1 MGMLLINQSFAKRII
16 EKYSAFGTYDLE
28 QDSLVFYKGGFAAG
42 LEEPSAYYTKLVLN
56 LLLTLRN
63 YGQSGQHLSMNWN
76 MVNQIVMK
84 TVSGLSLQMEKS
96 LEPILKGSGRQQS
109 QLTLDQLHE
118 AIWELLY
125 DNSSTDRRRQPAAV
139 FNSIRSGRL
148 KRKLAQIREKE
159 MRQEHISEWLISL
172 SERDSAEVLK
182 NILQVVRH
190 SQTLEQKITEY
201 LKEEMQEEKQI
212 LLRLAK
218 EEPEQVFLMMKQIFA
233 AAGESHAGEAVVHI
247 FRKYEDRVFLAVESK
262 MERKIMHRQGIR
274 YLAGQMES
282 ILESASIRPELAV
295 KARRELSEILNFD
308 FNTTEMMELSEEAVM
323 KLKENPQILGKLGE
337 MIGHLGTGDKERLE
351 QWVRRYEVTP
361 ESAIYRT
368 RKTVMEQVI
377 TEEISQSE
385 QLQRLQE
392 ELLRTAGD
400 ETGETTLFGRII
412 TILGSR
418 FTEPGKAKEAE
429 QELFHILRQD
439 FPMEERDFVWRR
451 RENLP
456 DIQWQI
462 QMLQELLQHQE
473 VVTMIRN
480 QVQKSEQEN
489 QERLKIWIHK
499 YRQTMIEEVTA
510 KQRRELVLLVR
521 KNMGNEAADKLEAY
535 FSGRERITSK
545 VLEERLMHNTDETI
559 QRIMNSYLS
568 IMRKEDAIAGLEPV
582 GYTHLHLMN
591 RLRESVHEPPAQS
604 AKTIRRNLDMVIS
617 LTRRSYL
624 YNQTQNRM
632 IAEAREWVGELAW
645 RGLPTKH
652 TAISEVQHSWGEV
665 KTEFLR
671 NQILQENELDE
682 TRKTVKRL
690 NEKVEIQDKVMA
702 ELKKKA
708 TEPAVQQL
716 NLNHLTKQIMK
727 KMEDELRIEKMR
739 RGLL

>member
-16 EKYSAFGTYDLE
+16 EKYSAFGAYDLE
-28 QDSLVFYKGGFAAG
+28 RDSLVFYKGGFAAG
-42 LEEPSAYYTKLVLN
+42 LEGPSAYYTKLVLN

-125 DNSSTDRRRQPAAV
+125 DNSSTARRRQPAAV

-159 MRQEHISEWLISL
+159 MRQEHISEWLISI

-247 FRKYEDRVFLAVESK
+247 FRKYEDRVFRTVESK
-262 MERKIMHRQGIR
+262 VERKIMHRQGIR

-282 ILESASIRPELAV
+282 ILESASTRPELAV
-295 KARRELSEILNFD
+295 K
-308 FNTTEMMELSEEAVM
+308 EMMELSEEAVI
-323 KLKENPQILGKLGE
+323 KLKENPQILRKLGE
-337 MIGHLGTGDKERLE
+337 MIEHLGTGDKERLE

-671 NQILQENELDE
+671 NQILQGNELDE

>member
-16 EKYSAFGTYDLE
+16 EKYSAFGAYDLE
-28 QDSLVFYKGGFAAG
+28 RDSLVFYKGGFAAG
-42 LEEPSAYYTKLVLN
+42 LEGPSAYYTKLVLN

-96 LEPILKGSGRQQS
+96 LEPILKGSGRRQS

-201 LKEEMQEEKQI
+201 LKEEIWEEKQI

-247 FRKYEDRVFLAVESK
+247 FRKYEDRVFRTVESK
-262 MERKIMHRQGIR
+262 VERKIMHRQGIR

-295 KARRELSEILNFD
+295 K
-308 FNTTEMMELSEEAVM
+308 EMMELSEEAVI
-323 KLKENPQILGKLGE
+323 KLKENPQILRKLGE
-337 MIGHLGTGDKERLE
+337 MIEHLGTGDKERLE

-368 RKTVMEQVI
+368 RKTVMEQFI

-489 QERLKIWIHK
+489 QERLKIWINK

-671 NQILQENELDE
+671 NQILQGNELDE

>member
-16 EKYSAFGTYDLE
+16 EKYSAFGAYDLE
-28 QDSLVFYKGGFAAG
+28 QDSLIFYKGGFAAG
-42 LEEPSAYYTKLVLN
+42 LEGPSAYYTKLVLN

-159 MRQEHISEWLISL
+159 MRQEHISEWLISI

-218 EEPEQVFLMMKQIFA
+218 EEPEQVFLMMKQIVA

-247 FRKYEDRVFLAVESK
+247 FRKYEDRVFRTVESK
-262 MERKIMHRQGIR
+262 VERKIMHRQGIR

-295 KARRELSEILNFD
+295 K
-308 FNTTEMMELSEEAVM
+308 EMMELSEEAVM
-323 KLKENPQILGKLGE
+323 KLKENPQILRKLGE
-337 MIGHLGTGDKERLE
+337 MIEHLGTGDKERLE

-671 NQILQENELDE
+671 NQILQGNELDE

>member
-16 EKYSAFGTYDLE
+16 EKYSAFGAYDLE
-28 QDSLVFYKGGFAAG
+28 RDSLVFYKGGFAAG
-42 LEEPSAYYTKLVLN
+42 LEGPSAYYTKLVLN

-96 LEPILKGSGRQQS
+96 LEPILKGSGRRQS

-201 LKEEMQEEKQI
+201 LKEEMQKEKQI

-218 EEPEQVFLMMKQIFA
+218 EEPEQVFLMMKQIVA

-247 FRKYEDRVFLAVESK
+247 FRKYEDRVFRTVESK
-262 MERKIMHRQGIR
+262 VERKIMHRQEIR

-295 KARRELSEILNFD
+295 K
-308 FNTTEMMELSEEAVM
+308 EMMELSEEAVM
-323 KLKENPQILGKLGE
+323 KLKENPQILRKLSE

-351 QWVRRYEVTP
+351 QWVRRYEVAP

-368 RKTVMEQVI
+368 QFI

-489 QERLKIWIHK
+489 QERLKIWINK

-510 KQRRELVLLVR
+510 KQQRELVLLVR

-671 NQILQENELDE
+671 SQILQGNELDE

>member
-16 EKYSAFGTYDLE
+16 EKYSAFGAYDLE
-28 QDSLVFYKGGFAAG
+28 HDSLVFYKGGFAAG
-42 LEEPSAYYTKLVLN
+42 LEGPSAYYTKLVLN

-96 LEPILKGSGRQQS
+96 LEPILKGSGRRQS

-295 KARRELSEILNFD
+295 K
-308 FNTTEMMELSEEAVM
+308 EMMELSEEAVM
-323 KLKENPQILGKLGE
+323 KLKENPQILRKLGE
-337 MIGHLGTGDKERLE
+337 MIEHLGTGDKERLE

-462 QMLQELLQHQE
+462 QMLQELLHHQE

-671 NQILQENELDE
+671 NQILQGNELDE

>member
-16 EKYSAFGTYDLE
+16 EKYSAFGAYDLE
-28 QDSLVFYKGGFAAG
+28 HDSLVFYKGGFAAG
-42 LEEPSAYYTKLVLN
+42 LEGPSAYYTKLVLN

-247 FRKYEDRVFLAVESK
+247 FRKYEDRVFRTVDSK

-295 KARRELSEILNFD
+295 K
-308 FNTTEMMELSEEAVM
+308 EMMELSEEAVM
-323 KLKENPQILGKLGE
+323 KLKENPQILRKLGE
-337 MIGHLGTGDKERLE
+337 MIEHLGTGDKERLE
-351 QWVRRYEVTP
+351 QWVRRYEVAP

-671 NQILQENELDE
+671 NQILQGNELDE

>member
-16 EKYSAFGTYDLE
+16 EKYSAFGAYDLE

-84 TVSGLSLQMEKS
+84 TISGLSLQMEKS

-201 LKEEMQEEKQI
+201 LEEEIWEEKQI

-247 FRKYEDRVFLAVESK
+247 FRKYEDRVFRTVESK
-262 MERKIMHRQGIR
+262 VERKIMHRQGIR

-295 KARRELSEILNFD
+295 K
-308 FNTTEMMELSEEAVM
+308 EMMELSEEAVM
-323 KLKENPQILGKLGE
+323 KLKENPQILRKLSE

-351 QWVRRYEVTP
+351 QWVRRYEVAP

-368 RKTVMEQVI
+368 QFI

-489 QERLKIWIHK
+489 QERLKIWINK

-645 RGLPTKH
+645 RGMPTKH

-671 NQILQENELDE
+671 NQILQGNELDE

>member
-16 EKYSAFGTYDLE
+16 EKYSAFGAYDLE
-28 QDSLVFYKGGFAAG
+28 HDSLVFYKGGFAAG
-42 LEEPSAYYTKLVLN
+42 LEGPSAYYTKLVLN

-96 LEPILKGSGRQQS
+96 LEPILKGSGRRQS

-118 AIWELLY
+118 AIGELLY

-159 MRQEHISEWLISL
+159 MRQEHISEWLISI

-201 LKEEMQEEKQI
+201 LKEEMREEKQI

-218 EEPEQVFLMMKQIFA
+218 EEPEQVFQMMKQIFA

-247 FRKYEDRVFLAVESK
+247 FRKYEDRVFLTVESRA
-262 MERKIMHRQGIR
+262 ERKIMHRQGIR

-282 ILESASIRPELAV
+282 ILESVSIRPELAV

-308 FNTTEMMELSEEAVM
+308 FNTTETMELSEEAVM
-323 KLKENPQILGKLGE
+323 KLKENPQILRKLSE

-351 QWVRRYEVTP
+351 QWVRRYEVAP

-368 RKTVMEQVI
+368 QFI

-385 QLQRLQE
+385 QLRRLQE

-462 QMLQELLQHQE
+462 QMLQELLHHQE

-489 QERLKIWIHK
+489 QERLKIWINK

-521 KNMGNEAADKLEAY
+521 KNMGNEAADTLAAY

-624 YNQTQNRM
+624 YNQTQSRM

-652 TAISEVQHSWGEV
+652 TAISEVRHSWGEV

-671 NQILQENELDE
+671 NQILQGNELDE

>member
-1 MGMLLINQSFAKRII
+1 
-16 EKYSAFGTYDLE
+16 
-28 QDSLVFYKGGFAAG
+28 
-42 LEEPSAYYTKLVLN
+42 
-56 LLLTLRN
+56 
-63 YGQSGQHLSMNWN
+63 
-76 MVNQIVMK
+76 
-84 TVSGLSLQMEKS
+84 MEKS
-96 LEPILKGSGRQQS
+96 LEPILKGSGRRQS

-118 AIWELLY
+118 AIGELLY

-159 MRQEHISEWLISL
+159 MRQEHISEWLISI

-201 LKEEMQEEKQI
+201 LKEEMREEKQI

-218 EEPEQVFLMMKQIFA
+218 EEPEQVFQMMKQIFA

-247 FRKYEDRVFLAVESK
+247 FRKYEDRVFLTVESRA
-262 MERKIMHRQGIR
+262 ERKIMHRQGIR

-282 ILESASIRPELAV
+282 ILESVSIRPELAV

-308 FNTTEMMELSEEAVM
+308 FNTTETMELSEEAVM
-323 KLKENPQILGKLGE
+323 KLKENPQILRKLSE

-351 QWVRRYEVTP
+351 QWVRRYEVAP

-368 RKTVMEQVI
+368 QFI

-385 QLQRLQE
+385 QLRRLQE

-462 QMLQELLQHQE
+462 QMLQELLHHQE

-489 QERLKIWIHK
+489 QERLKIWINK

-521 KNMGNEAADKLEAY
+521 KNMGNEAADTLAAY

-624 YNQTQNRM
+624 YNQTQSRM

-652 TAISEVQHSWGEV
+652 TAISEVRHSWGEV

-671 NQILQENELDE
+671 NQILQGNELDE

>member
-16 EKYSAFGTYDLE
+16 EKYSAFGAYDLE

-42 LEEPSAYYTKLVLN
+42 LEGPSAYYTKLVLN

-159 MRQEHISEWLISL
+159 MRQEHISEWLISI

-218 EEPEQVFLMMKQIFA
+218 EEPEQVFLMMKQIVA

-247 FRKYEDRVFLAVESK
+247 FRKYEDRVFRTVESK
-262 MERKIMHRQGIR
+262 VERKIMHRQGIR

-295 KARRELSEILNFD
+295 K
-308 FNTTEMMELSEEAVM
+308 EMMELSEEAVM
-323 KLKENPQILGKLGE
+323 KLKENPQILRKLGE
-337 MIGHLGTGDKERLE
+337 MIEHLGTGDKERLE

-439 FPMEERDFVWRR
+439 FHMEERDFVWRR

-671 NQILQENELDE
+671 NQILQGNELDE

>member
-16 EKYSAFGTYDLE
+16 EKYSAFGAYDLE
-28 QDSLVFYKGGFAAG
+28 HDSLVFYKGGFAAG
-42 LEEPSAYYTKLVLN
+42 LEGPSAYYTKLVLN

-218 EEPEQVFLMMKQIFA
+218 EEPEQVFLMMKQLFA

-247 FRKYEDRVFLAVESK
+247 FRKYEDRVFRTVESK
-262 MERKIMHRQGIR
+262 VERKIMHRQGIR

-295 KARRELSEILNFD
+295 K
-308 FNTTEMMELSEEAVM
+308 EMMELSEEAVM
-323 KLKENPQILGKLGE
+323 KLKENPQILRKLGE
-337 MIGHLGTGDKERLE
+337 MIEHLGTGDKERLE
-351 QWVRRYEVTP
+351 QWVRRYEVAP

-368 RKTVMEQVI
+368 QFI

-671 NQILQENELDE
+671 NQILQGNELDE

>member
-84 TVSGLSLQMEKS
+84 TISGLSLQMEKS

-201 LKEEMQEEKQI
+201 LKEEMREEKQI

-218 EEPEQVFLMMKQIFA
+218 EEPEQVFLMMKQLFA

-247 FRKYEDRVFLAVESK
+247 FRKYEDRVFRTVESK
-262 MERKIMHRQGIR
+262 VERKIMHRQGIR

-295 KARRELSEILNFD
+295 K
-308 FNTTEMMELSEEAVM
+308 EMMELSEEAVM
-323 KLKENPQILGKLGE
+323 KLKENPQILRKLGE
-337 MIGHLGTGDKERLE
+337 MIEHLGTGDKERLE
-351 QWVRRYEVTP
+351 QWVRRYEVAP

-368 RKTVMEQVI
+368 QFI

-439 FPMEERDFVWRR
+439 FHMEERDFVWRR

-671 NQILQENELDE
+671 NQILQGNELDE